1 VLCGLSKLMKDSASV
16 VTAHTD
22 HYWNL
27 PEGVYLMLLKHRFFS
42 GVVKL
47 KRIVFGGGLA
57 LT

>member
-1 VLCGLSKLMKDSASV
+1 MKDSASV